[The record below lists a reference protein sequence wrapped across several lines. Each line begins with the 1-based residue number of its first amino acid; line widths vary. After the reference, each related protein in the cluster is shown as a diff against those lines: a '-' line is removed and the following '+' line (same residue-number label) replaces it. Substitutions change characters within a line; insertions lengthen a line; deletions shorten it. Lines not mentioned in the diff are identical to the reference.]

1 LEEIEMVIA
10 KDSTSASSI
19 DSSYWQRLVLQ
30 PHAHADD
37 RRERVVFALVLAGLF
52 VAGAILIARE
62 RFANPVLGLGVK
74 LGIVMAMI
82 GIGLGGLMTAPTPA
96 QLAVLQSGGQLDYL
110 GAHNVGAFVDGQ
122 TRMLPILGWNMDG
135 GDLRIPHFVG
145 IHDAQFIPFVA
156 AMALVLGARG
166 LSVNR
171 QRVLVWV
178 GAAFYFGLTMLVMGQ
193 ALRNESIV
201 APSAQALGVAAG
213 LAALS
218 MAAMLLTVGPPAR
231 RPRKLL

>member
-1 LEEIEMVIA
+1 MVIA

-74 LGIVMAMI
+74 LGIIMAMI

-96 QLAVLQSGGQLDYL
+96 QLAVLQNGGQPEYL
-110 GAHNVGAFVDGQ
+110 GALVDGG
-122 TRMLPILGWNMDG
+122 TRMLPILGWNVDS

-145 IHDAQFIPFVA
+145 IHSAQFILLVAAA
-156 AMALVLGARG
+156 AMALGARG